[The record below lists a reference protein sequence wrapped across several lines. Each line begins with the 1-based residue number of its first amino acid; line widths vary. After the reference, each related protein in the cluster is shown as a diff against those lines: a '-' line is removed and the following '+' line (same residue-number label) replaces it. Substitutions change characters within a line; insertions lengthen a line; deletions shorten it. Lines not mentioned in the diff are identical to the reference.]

1 MTYCPLRRH
10 RCGSLR
16 ATSALIALVLAAC
29 TPSTDPRD
37 AGDASGAV
45 DATAMDGASGPDVAA
60 RDVTVPGMCNPF
72 MGEVVPA
79 GSSCVRAVE
88 GSVVQDDGASL
99 TRGFVTVC
107 GNACFVGDVDSRG
120 NFQAVVGEILPVSV
134 YSLLVHGRP
143 QHASAYWLLSSAR
156 DEMGIFRM
164 TAPLSVPRYT
174 SEGPELPESMMVTAE
189 TRATAGAVTLVF
201 AAGSRL
207 EFDFEDFELGAL
219 GRRVRVAEVALDRAP
234 PFAAEGMVRGPVF
247 ALGPFALKIDR
258 PVGVRVANRAMLAP
272 GSSVEFV
279 AMGDVIVSE
288 NPNAGRAVV
297 VARGAVSMDGATIE
311 TAAGQGLRSLTWIGV
326 RPAR

>member
-1 MTYCPLRRH
+1 MTQLTDLPTHARTLV
-10 RCGSLR
+10 
-16 ATSALIALVLAAC
+16 ATLVAATLSVAC
-29 TPSTDPRD
+29 TPPANAPQD
-37 AGDASGAV
+37 AGPTDASGAMDSAGAV
-45 DATAMDGASGPDVAA
+45 DAGPRDAM
-60 RDVTVPGMCNPF
+60 VPTMCNPF
-72 MGEVVPA
+72 TGEVAPA
-79 GSSCVRAVE
+79 GNACVRAVE
-88 GSVVQDDGASL
+88 GSTTQDDGAPL

-120 NFQAVVGEILPVSV
+120 NFQALVGEFLPVPV

-164 TAPLSVPRYT
+164 PAPLSIPRYT
-174 SEGPELPESMMVTAE
+174 SEGPELPESMMITTA
-189 TRATAGAVTLVF
+189 TTATAGAVTLVF

-219 GRRVRVAEVALDRAP
+219 GRRVRIAEVPLDRAP

-258 PVGVRVANRAMLAP
+258 PVGVRVANRAMLPA

-279 AMGDVIVSE
+279 TMGDDILSE
-288 NPNAGRAVV
+288 TPTAGHAVV
-297 VARGAVSMDGATIE
+297 AARGAVSMDGATIE
-311 TAAGQGLRSLTWIGV
+311 TAAGQGVRSLTWLGV